1 MNVNDFNNQAP
12 TDQDLLKMIFERQK
26 ALMDKYDPIESKNLG
41 YQIPTG
47 VLDIDNSQHQQRL
60 KDFAWRITEEIG
72 EAMNCLKNKPWK
84 SSHMKTDEVHYLE
97 ELVDAFHF
105 MVELLIHSGFTA
117 ESLAAMYMDKN
128 DVNLF
133 RIRSNY

>member
-12 TDQDLLKMIFERQK
+12 KDVDLLKMVFDRQLD
-26 ALMDKYDPIESKNLG
+26 LMKKYHSIESRNLG
-41 YQIPTG
+41 IEQPEGI
-47 VLDIDNSQHQQRL
+47 LDINDPKHQARF
-60 KDFAWRITEEIG
+60 KDFAWRVTEEIG

-84 SSHMKTDEVHYLE
+84 QTHMPTDETHFRE

-105 MVELLIHSGFTA
+105 MIELLIHAGFTA
-117 ESLAAMYMDKN
+117 ESLAAMYMDKG

-133 RIRSNY
+133 RIRSQY

>member
-1 MNVNDFNNQAP
+1 MLEV
-12 TDQDLLKMIFERQK
+12 IFERQK
-26 ALMDKYDPIESKNLG
+26 QLMDKYHDIESKNLG
-41 YQIPTG
+41 YEAPQG
-47 VLDIDNSQHQQRL
+47 VLDLHNPQHQQRL

-84 SSHMKTDEVHYLE
+84 QTHMPTDEVHYAE

-117 ESLAAMYMDKN
+117 ESLVAMYLDKN

-133 RIRSNY
+133 RIRSQY